1 MKKLFLSIA
10 VIAFMAGSISTTF
23 GQAPD
28 KESVKARENLKE
40 EKHDVVVAKKD
51 LAIAQKD
58 SVSEY
63 QQLTKESDAKFKANE
78 KSIIALRSDISKNNS
93 KNQATDQ
100 KKVSLLEQ
108 KNNDLKR
115 ELADYKVEG
124 QTKFSTFK
132 SEFNRDLDELAKELK
147 DFKIS

>member
-1 MKKLFLSIA
+1 MKKLFLSMA

-40 EKHDVVVAKKD
+40 EKKDVVVAKQD
-51 LAIAQKD
+51 LVVAQRD

-63 QQLTKESDAKFKANE
+63 QLLTKESVIKFKANE
-78 KSIIALRSDISKNNS
+78 KCITDLRSDIAKNNS
-93 KNQATDQ
+93 ANQATDQ
-100 KKVSLLEQ
+100 KKVTLLEQ
-108 KNNDLKR
+108 KNNDLKK

-124 QTKFSTFK
+124 QAKFSTFK

>member
-1 MKKLFLSIA
+1 MA
-10 VIAFMAGSISTTF
+10 VIAFMAGSISTSF

-40 EKHDVVVAKKD
+40 EKQDVVVAKKD
-51 LAIAQKD
+51 LAVAQKD

-78 KSIIALRSDISKNNS
+78 KSITDLRSDIAKNNS
-93 KNQATDQ
+93 KNMATDQ

-108 KNNDLKR
+108 KNNDLKK

-132 SEFNRDLDELAKELK
+132 SEFNHDLDELAKELK

>member
-1 MKKLFLSIA
+1 MKKLFLSMA
-10 VIAFMAGSISTTF
+10 VIAFMAGSISTSF

-28 KESVKARENLKE
+28 KESVKARKNLKE
-40 EKHDVVVAKKD
+40 EKQDVVVAKQE
-51 LAIAQKD
+51 LVVAQKD
-58 SVSEY
+58 SISEY

-78 KSIIALRSDISKNNS
+78 KSITDLRADIVKGNS
-93 KNQATDQ
+93 KNMAVDQ
-100 KKVSLLEQ
+100 KKVTLLEQ
-108 KNNDLKR
+108 KNNDLKK

-132 SEFNRDLDELAKELK
+132 SEFNRDLDALAKELK

>member
-1 MKKLFLSIA
+1 MA
-10 VIAFMAGSISTTF
+10 VIAFIAGSISTSF

-40 EKHDVVVAKKD
+40 EKQDVVVAKKD
-51 LAIAQKD
+51 LAVAQKD

-78 KSIIALRSDISKNNS
+78 KSITDLRSDIAKNNS
-93 KNQATDQ
+93 KNMATDQ

-108 KNNDLKR
+108 KNNDLKK

-132 SEFNRDLDELAKELK
+132 SEFNHDLDELAKELK

>member
-1 MKKLFLSIA
+1 MKKLFLSMA
-10 VIAFMAGSISTTF
+10 VIAFMAGSVSSSF

-28 KESVKARENLKE
+28 IESVTARENLTE
-40 EKHDVVVAKKD
+40 EKQDVVVAKKD
-51 LAIAQKD
+51 LAVAQKD

-78 KSIIALRSDISKNNS
+78 KSITDLRSDIAKNNS
-93 KNQATDQ
+93 ANQATDQ
-100 KKVSLLEQ
+100 KKITLLEQ
-108 KNNDLKR
+108 KNNNLKK

>member
-1 MKKLFLSIA
+1 MKKVFLSLA
-10 VIAFMAGSISTTF
+10 VAAFMAGSVSSSF

-40 EKHDVVVAKKD
+40 EKHDVVVATKD
-51 LAIAQKD
+51 LQVAQKD
-58 SVSEY
+58 SVAEY
-63 QQLTKESDAKFKANE
+63 QQLTKESNAKFAANE
-78 KSIIALRSDISKNNS
+78 KSITDLRSRIAKNNS
-93 KNQATDQ
+93 KNMATDQ

-108 KNNDLKR
+108 KNNDLKK

-132 SEFNRDLDELAKELK
+132 SEFDKDLDQLAKELK
-147 DFKIS
+147 DFKIT

>member
-1 MKKLFLSIA
+1 MRKLFLSIA
-10 VIAFMAGSISTTF
+10 VIAFMAGTVSSSF

-40 EKHDVVVAKKD
+40 EKKDVVVATED
-51 LAIAQKD
+51 LQVAQKD

-63 QQLTKESDAKFKANE
+63 QQLTKESDAKFKTNE
-78 KSIIALRSDISKNNS
+78 KSITELRSKIAKNNS
-93 KNQATDQ
+93 ANQATDQ
-100 KKVSLLEQ
+100 TKVSTLEQ
-108 KNNDLKR
+108 KNNDLKK
-115 ELADYKVEG
+115 ELSDYKVEG

-147 DFKIS
+147 DFKII

>member
-10 VIAFMAGSISTTF
+10 VIAFMAGSISTSF

-51 LAIAQKD
+51 LAVAQKD

-63 QQLTKESDAKFKANE
+63 QLLTKECDAKFKANE
-78 KSIIALRSDISKNNS
+78 KSITDLRSDIVKSNS

-108 KNNDLKR
+108 KNNDLKK

-132 SEFNRDLDELAKELK
+132 SEFNHDLDELAKELK
-147 DFKIS
+147 NFKIS

>member
-10 VIAFMAGSISTTF
+10 VIAFMAGSISTSF

-51 LAIAQKD
+51 LAVAQKD

-78 KSIIALRSDISKNNS
+78 KSITDLRSDIVKNNS

-108 KNNDLKR
+108 KNNDLKK

-124 QTKFSTFK
+124 QIKFSTFK